1 MLDSKGDIDRHCE
14 AHLDR
19 QRLSGGQW
27 APFSARFT
35 VARTSISSE
44 RRLATPHKSA
54 NSATLSSTSEL
65 YRTRLKV
72 AGEAHGGR
80 GILHLTQVIQTD
92 PWQKSRR
99 LSFAHSRVSLHLCAS
114 LQLWFPGPALQGKE
128 KASSSIE
135 KIHTG
140 LQHPI
145 IGTGEM
151 DGDPI
156 YG

>member
-72 AGEAHGGR
+72 AG
-80 GILHLTQVIQTD
+80 
-92 PWQKSRR
+92 
-99 LSFAHSRVSLHLCAS
+99 
-114 LQLWFPGPALQGKE
+114 PALQGKE